1 MSGGKHRG
9 HRRWWAWSVTLTA
22 FVIMLSGGCGP
33 SFSECAFD
41 ADCGVNEACA
51 VGTCRQ
57 VCSMD
62 EDCEALVEVNPG
74 ADIACR
80 PLTRPEESEA
90 VNVCAPPDFEENNA
104 NNDLDCIS
112 DQECVVQLGSELAR
126 CSLINTCIMPAP
138 DYGILVRDLGTASQE
153 QTPEG
158 VEVMAIYVEDSAGTI
173 LGWAVSLDYNPAQ
186 TPSPDATQSFDGSSL
201 AMDEALQCVATP
213 LEARGVTLGGEG
225 GSLRVYFIDDG
236 GARLALSSGWKIN
249 IIERG
254 ANCGA
259 DEISDE
265 YEVRLCVSRSG
276 DTIMTESQC
285 EEVLADLAVDKTSL
299 TLDLSE

>member
-1 MSGGKHRG
+1 MC
-9 HRRWWAWSVTLTA
+9 ALAV
-22 FVIMLSGGCGP
+22 FVAMLSGGCGV

-62 EDCEALVEVNPG
+62 EDCEVLAQDNPDG
-74 ADIACR
+74 DIACR

-90 VNVCAPPDFEENNA
+90 VNVCAPPDFEDNNA
-104 NNDLDCIS
+104 NNDLDCTT
-112 DQECVVQLGSELAR
+112 DQECVAQLGSEFAR

-138 DYGILVRDLGTASQE
+138 DYGVLVRDLGTNQQE
-153 QTPEG
+153 QQGEG
-158 VEVMAIYVEDSAGTI
+158 AEIMAIYVEDAAGTI
-173 LGWAVSLDYNPAQ
+173 QGWAVSLEYEPAQ
-186 TPSPDATQSFDGSSL
+186 TPSPETTQSFDGSSL

-213 LEARGVTLGGEG
+213 LEARGVTLGGQD

-236 GARLALSSGWKIN
+236 GARLTLADGWKIN
-249 IIERG
+249 VVERG

-259 DEISDE
+259 DEVSDE

-276 DTIMTESQC
+276 DMIMTETQC
-285 EEVLADLAVDKTSL
+285 EEVLAGSAVDKTSL